1 MQKIHISTLR
11 NILAA
16 PDPVDLKV
24 WAAVGRILEYRNVV
38 PLHYNFYEGTRTI
51 KLLGSRQY
59 RLIRDVCV
67 LSVNDCEVYMLQK
80 APFINIGSLLSFYSN
95 FLYSSTYALS
105 SGQSRMAM

>member
-11 NILAA
+11 NILSA

-24 WAAVGRILEYRNVV
+24 WAADGRILDYKNAV

-51 KLLGSRQY
+51 KLLGSRQF

-67 LSVNDCEVYMLQK
+67 FSVNDCEVYM
-80 APFINIGSLLSFYSN
+80 
-95 FLYSSTYALS
+95 
-105 SGQSRMAM
+105 

>member
-24 WAAVGRILEYRNVV
+24 WAADGRILEYKNAV

-59 RLIRDVCV
+59 RLIRDCCV
-67 LSVNDCEVYMLQK
+67 LSVNNLEVFM
-80 APFINIGSLLSFYSN
+80 
-95 FLYSSTYALS
+95 
-105 SGQSRMAM
+105 